1 MRGRRKVS
9 ASSVSGRTAPQ
20 LRGKRRE
27 ACRPPS
33 ARSQSSCRRRA
44 PVSERQAG
52 GRGGRGRQADEAA
65 HTEDCCAF
73 AAASEVTLRP
83 DIVLVTSP
91 MVEAIEPIEA
101 FKPDEQKRHRLF
113 RKRRC
118 RRAVAGGEF
127 GNWVFG

>member
-1 MRGRRKVS
+1 
-9 ASSVSGRTAPQ
+9 
-20 LRGKRRE
+20 
-27 ACRPPS
+27 
-33 ARSQSSCRRRA
+33 
-44 PVSERQAG
+44 
-52 GRGGRGRQADEAA
+52 
-65 HTEDCCAF
+65 
-73 AAASEVTLRP
+73 
-83 DIVLVTSP
+83 